1 MPLTRVLA
9 VASEIY
15 PLIKTGGLAD
25 VTGALP
31 GALAPLNVQIRTLVP
46 GYPVVMEA
54 LAGAKPVHADPA
66 LFGGSARVLAATVAG
81 LDLLV
86 LDAPHLYDR
95 PGNPYVGPDGRDW
108 PDNPVRFAA
117 LARMAANIGLGAI
130 PDWVPHTV
138 HCHDWQTG
146 LTPAYLHYAGGARPR
161 TIMTIHNLA
170 FTGQMPLGLRETLG
184 LPPESLGVDGVEF
197 YQSIGY
203 MKAGLYFADA
213 ITTVSPTYA
222 QEIQTPELGCGF
234 DGLLRTRRSVLHGIL
249 NGIDETVW
257 DPWTD
262 PHLAGRYRRGHL
274 RKRAR
279 NKAGLQERIGLAAQ
293 PDTLLFGIVSRL
305 TDQKGMDLVLETLPV
320 LLEQGAQLAVL
331 GSGDSGLEDGFR
343 RAAAAHPDQVG
354 IVTGYDEA
362 LAHQI
367 QAGADALLVPSRF
380 EPCGLTQLCAL
391 RYGAVPVVSR
401 AGGLA
406 DTVIDAN
413 DAAVTAGVGTGI
425 VFGTATRPQ
434 LEAGLR
440 RAAALWQ
447 DGPAWRTVQRNG
459 MAATVGW
466 DRSAKEYAAL
476 YR

>member
-1 MPLTRVLA
+1 MQVTRVLA

-15 PLIKTGGLAD
+15 PLLKTGGLAD

-31 GALAPLNVQIRTLVP
+31 GALAPLGVQVRTLVP
-46 GYPVVMEA
+46 GYPAVMAA
-54 LAGAKPVHADPA
+54 LSGAQPVHADPA
-66 LFGGSARVLAATVAG
+66 LFGGPARVLSAQVAG

-86 LDAPHLYDR
+86 LDAPHLYAR
-95 PGNPYVGPDGRDW
+95 PGNPYVGTDGRDW

-117 LARMAANIGLGAI
+117 LAATAAHIGVGAI
-130 PDWVPHTV
+130 PNWTPDAV

-161 TIMTIHNLA
+161 TVMTIHNLA
-170 FTGQMPLGLRETLG
+170 FTGQVPLGLRETLG
-184 LPPESLGVDGVEF
+184 LPPGALSVEGVEF
-197 YQSIGY
+197 YESIGY

-222 QEIQTPELGCGF
+222 QEIQTPALGCGF
-234 DGLLRTRRSVLHGIL
+234 DGLLRSRRSVLHGIL

-257 DPWTD
+257 DPRTD
-262 PHLAGRYRRGHL
+262 VHLAGRYRRGHL
-274 RKRAR
+274 RKRPA
-279 NKAGLQERIGLAAQ
+279 NKAALQARMGLAA
-293 PDTLLFGIVSRL
+293 DAGALLFGIISRL
-305 TDQKGMDLVLETLPV
+305 TDQKGMDLVLDALPTL
-320 LLEQGAQLAVL
+320 LDQGGQLAVL
-331 GSGDSGLEDGFR
+331 GSGDRGLEDGFR
-343 RAAAAHPDQVG
+343 RAAAAYPAQVG
-354 IVTGYDEA
+354 IAIGYDEA

-367 QAGADALLVPSRF
+367 QGGVDALLVPSRF

-413 DAAVTAGVGTGI
+413 EAAVTAGVGTGI
-425 VFGTATRPQ
+425 VFSTAS
-434 LEAGLR
+434 AGPFEGALR

-447 DGPAWRTVQRNG
+447 DGPAWRAVQRNG
-459 MAATVGW
+459 MAAPVGW
-466 DRSAKEYAAL
+466 GRSAREYAAL

>member
-1 MPLTRVLA
+1 
-9 VASEIY
+9 
-15 PLIKTGGLAD
+15 
-25 VTGALP
+25 LP
-31 GALAPLNVQIRTLVP
+31 GALAPLNVQVRTLVP
-46 GYPVVMEA
+46 GYPTVMDA
-54 LAGAKPVHADPA
+54 VAGAKPIHTDPA
-66 LFGGSARVLAATVAG
+66 LFGGPARVLAATVAG

-86 LDAPHLYDR
+86 LDAPHLYAR
-95 PGNPYVGPDGRDW
+95 PGNPYVGADGRDW

-130 PDWVPHTV
+130 PAWVPHAV

-146 LTPAYLHYAGGARPR
+146 LAPAYLHYTGGPRPR
-161 TIMTIHNLA
+161 TVMTIHNLA
-170 FTGQMPLGLRETLG
+170 FTGQVPLGLRETLG
-184 LPPESLGVDGVEF
+184 LPPESLTVEGVEF
-197 YQSIGY
+197 YHSIGY
-203 MKAGLYFADA
+203 MKAGLNFADV

-222 QEIQTPELGCGF
+222 HEIQTPELGCGL

-279 NKAGLQERIGLAAQ
+279 NKAALQERMGLAAA

-305 TDQKGMDLVLETLPV
+305 TDQKGMDLVLDTLPV

-331 GSGDSGLEDGFR
+331 GSGDHWLEEGFLR
-343 RAAAAHPDQVG
+343 VAAAHPDQVG

-367 QAGADALLVPSRF
+367 QGGADALLVPSRF

-391 RYGAVPVVSR
+391 RYGTIPVVSR
-401 AGGLA
+401 SGGLA

-425 VFGTATRPQ
+425 VFGTAARPQ

-440 RAAALWQ
+440 RTAGLWR
-447 DGPAWRTVQRNG
+447 DGEAWRTVQRNG

-466 DRSAKEYAAL
+466 DRSAKAYAAL
-476 YR
+476 YH